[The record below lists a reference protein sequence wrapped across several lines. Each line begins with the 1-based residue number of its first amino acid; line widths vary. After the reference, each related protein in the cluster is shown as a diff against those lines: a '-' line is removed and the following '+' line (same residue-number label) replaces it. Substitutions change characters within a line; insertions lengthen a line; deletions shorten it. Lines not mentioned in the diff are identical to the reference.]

1 MARILFAGTPE
12 ISVPLLKA
20 LCSRFEVV
28 GVLTACDKSVGRSKA
43 LVPSPVK
50 AAALEAGLP
59 VLQFESLR
67 TEAREAVKELG
78 ADTLVT
84 FAYGKIF
91 GPRFLD
97 LFPVGRF
104 NVHPSALPM
113 FRGPA
118 PIQFSILKGLPEAT
132 ISLQNVG
139 LGMDE
144 GEIWGRKVLALDGT
158 ETTDSLTKRIADE
171 AAAFVPS
178 LLSCALSGSIE
189 PTAQEGEASYC
200 TMMSRETG
208 TLDFRRTVFE
218 NHCLVRA
225 CYSWPK
231 AWARVRGN
239 TIYDIAVTGV
249 WGGFDY
255 LSSPDS
261 ADGVLPGTVVGM
273 RKDRGI
279 GVACSDGILW
289 ISALQLPAKKEL
301 DFRSFVN
308 GNQWILKSV
317 LE

>member
-1 MARILFAGTPE
+1 MARILFAGTPD
-12 ISVPLLKA
+12 ISVPLFNA
-20 LCSRFEVV
+20 LCSSFEVV

-43 LVPSPVK
+43 LIPSPVK
-50 AAALEAGLP
+50 AAALEKGLP

-67 TEAREAVKELG
+67 TEARSAVKDLG

-91 GPRFLD
+91 GPKFLD

-104 NVHPSALPM
+104 NVHPSDLPM

-118 PIQFSILKGLPEAT
+118 PIQFSILNGLGEAT
-132 ISLQNVG
+132 ISLQNIG

-144 GEIWGRKVLALDGT
+144 GEIWGKTVLPLAGT
-158 ETTDSLTKRIADE
+158 ETTDSLTNRIAQE
-171 AAAFVPS
+171 AALFVPS
-178 LLSCALSGSIE
+178 LLGKALSGSLE
-189 PTAQEGEASYC
+189 PSEQKGEPSYC
-200 TMMSRETG
+200 TMMSREMG
-208 TLDFRRTVFE
+208 SLDFRKTVFE

-231 AWARVRGN
+231 AWARVNGN
-239 TIYDIAVTGV
+239 DIAIAGV

-261 ADGVLPGTVVGM
+261 AAGVLPGTVVGM

-308 GNQWILKSV
+308 GNQWILKSTF
-317 LE
+317 E

>member
-1 MARILFAGTPE
+1 MKNRILFAGTPE

-20 LCSRFEVV
+20 LCSRFQVV
-28 GVLTACDKSVGRSKA
+28 GVLTACDRSMGRSKA

-50 AAALEAGLP
+50 AAAIEMGLP
-59 VLQFESLR
+59 VLQFETLR
-67 TEAREAVKELG
+67 TEARSAVRETG

-97 LFPVGRF
+97 LFPAGRF

-118 PIQFSILKGLPEAT
+118 PIQFSILNGLGEAT
-132 ISLQNVG
+132 ISLQNLG

-144 GEIWGRKVLALDGT
+144 GELWGKTVLALDGT
-158 ETTDSLTKRIADE
+158 ETTDSLTPRIAQE
-171 AAAFVPS
+171 AASFVPP
-178 LLSCALSGSIE
+178 LLEKAFAGSIE
-189 PTAQEGEASYC
+189 PISQSGEASYC
-200 TMMSRETG
+200 TMISRETG
-208 TLDFRRTVFE
+208 VLDFNKTVRE

-231 AWARVRGN
+231 AWAKADGN
-239 TIYDIAVTGV
+239 DIAITGV

-255 LSSPDS
+255 ISSPDS
-261 ADGVLPGTVVGM
+261 ADGAKSGTVVGM

-279 GVACSDGILW
+279 GIACADGILW
-289 ISALQLPAKKEL
+289 VNSLQLPAKKEL
-301 DFRSFVN
+301 DFRSFAN
-308 GNQWILKSV
+308 GNQWILKATF
-317 LE
+317 E

>member
-12 ISVPLLKA
+12 ISVPLFKA
-20 LCSRFEVV
+20 LCTRFEVV

-50 AAALEAGLP
+50 AAAIEAGLP

-67 TEAREAVKELG
+67 TEARAAVRELG

-91 GPRFLD
+91 GPKFLD

-144 GEIWGRKVLALDGT
+144 GEIWGKAVLPLSGT
-158 ETTDSLTKRIADE
+158 DTTDSRTKRIADE

-178 LLSCALSGSIE
+178 VLSQALSGAIKPVSQ
-189 PTAQEGEASYC
+189 T
-200 TMMSRETG
+200 
-208 TLDFRRTVFE
+208 
-218 NHCLVRA
+218 
-225 CYSWPK
+225 
-231 AWARVRGN
+231 
-239 TIYDIAVTGV
+239 
-249 WGGFDY
+249 
-255 LSSPDS
+255 
-261 ADGVLPGTVVGM
+261 
-273 RKDRGI
+273 
-279 GVACSDGILW
+279 
-289 ISALQLPAKKEL
+289 
-301 DFRSFVN
+301 
-308 GNQWILKSV
+308 
-317 LE
+317 

>member
-12 ISVPLLKA
+12 ISVPLFNA

-28 GVLTACDKSVGRSKA
+28 GVLTACDKSLGRSKA

-50 AAALEAGLP
+50 AAAIEKGLP

-67 TEAREAVKELG
+67 AESRAAVRELG

-91 GPRFLD
+91 GPKFLN
-97 LFPVGRF
+97 LFPCGRF
-104 NVHPSALPM
+104 NVHPSDLPT

-118 PIQFSILKGLPEAT
+118 PIQFSILKGLSETT
-132 ISLQNVG
+132 ISLQNIG

-144 GEIWGRKVLALDGT
+144 GEIWGKAVISLDGT
-158 ETTDSLTKRIADE
+158 ETTDSLTDRIAQE
-171 AAAFVPS
+171 AASFVPS
-178 LLSCALSGSIE
+178 LLEKALSGSIGS
-189 PTAQEGEASYC
+189 TVQEGEPSYC
-200 TMMSRETG
+200 TMISREMG
-208 TLDFRRTVFE
+208 ILDFHKTVTE

-231 AWARVRGN
+231 AWAKVNGN
-239 TIYDIAVTGV
+239 DIAVTGV

-255 LSSPDS
+255 ISSPDS
-261 ADGVLPGTVVGM
+261 VEGVLPGTVVGM

-279 GVACSDGILW
+279 GVACADGILW
-289 ISALQLPAKKEL
+289 INALQLPAKKEL
-301 DFRSFVN
+301 DFKSFVN

-317 LE
+317 FE

>member
-1 MARILFAGTPE
+1 MSRILFAGTPE
-12 ISVPLLKA
+12 ISVPLFNA

-50 AAALEAGLP
+50 AAALEKGLP

-67 TEAREAVKELG
+67 TEARTAVKELG

-91 GPRFLD
+91 GPKFLD

-104 NVHPSALPM
+104 NVHPSDLPT

-118 PIQFSILKGLPEAT
+118 PIQFSILNGLTEAT
-132 ISLQNVG
+132 ISLQNIG

-144 GEIWGRKVLALDGT
+144 GEIWGKAVLPLEGT
-158 ETTDSLTKRIADE
+158 ETTDSLTKRIAEE
-171 AAAFVPS
+171 AADFVPS
-178 LLSCALSGSIE
+178 LLEKALSGSIK
-189 PTAQEGEASYC
+189 PKAQEGEDSYC
-200 TMMSRETG
+200 TMISREMG
-208 TLDFRRTVFE
+208 TMDFHKTVSE

-231 AWARVRGN
+231 AWAKVNGN
-239 TIYDIAVTGV
+239 DIAVTGV

-255 LSSPDS
+255 LSSPDPTNG
-261 ADGVLPGTVVGM
+261 ALHGKVIGM

-308 GNQWILKSV
+308 GNQWILKAV
-317 LE
+317 FE

>member
-1 MARILFAGTPE
+1 MGRILFAGTPE
-12 ISVPLLKA
+12 ISVPLFNA

-28 GVLTACDKSVGRSKA
+28 GVLTACDKSIGRSKA

-50 AAALEAGLP
+50 AAALEKGLP

-67 TEAREAVKELG
+67 TEARTAVKELG

-91 GPRFLD
+91 GPKFLD
-97 LFPVGRF
+97 LFPEGRF
-104 NVHPSALPM
+104 NVHPSDLPT

-118 PIQFSILKGLPEAT
+118 PIQFSILKGLPEAV
-132 ISLQNVG
+132 ISLQNIG

-144 GEIWGRKVLALDGT
+144 GEIWGKAVLPLDGT
-158 ETTDSLTKRIADE
+158 ETTDSLTRHIAD
-171 AAAFVPS
+171 AAASLVPV
-178 LLSCALSGSIE
+178 LLEKALSCSVG
-189 PTAQEGEASYC
+189 PKVQEGEPSYC
-200 TMMSRETG
+200 TMISREMG
-208 TLDFRRTVFE
+208 TLDFHKTVYE

-231 AWARVRGN
+231 AWAKVNGS
-239 TIYDIAVTGV
+239 DIAVTGV

-255 LSSPDS
+255 LSSPDPTE
-261 ADGVLPGTVVGM
+261 GVMPGTVIGM

-279 GVACSDGILW
+279 GVACADGILW
-289 ISALQLPAKKEL
+289 INALQLPAKKEL

-308 GNQWILKSV
+308 GNQWILKAV
-317 LE
+317 FE

>member
-12 ISVPLLKA
+12 ISVPLFNA

-50 AAALEAGLP
+50 AAAMEKGLP

-67 TEAREAVKELG
+67 TEARSAVRQLG

-91 GPRFLD
+91 GPKFLE
-97 LFPVGRF
+97 LFPVGCF

-118 PIQFSILKGLPEAT
+118 PIQFSILNGLPEAT

-144 GEIWGRKVLALDGT
+144 GEIWGKAVMKLEGT
-158 ETTDSLTKRIADE
+158 ETTDSLTQRISQE
-171 AAAFVPS
+171 AATFVPP
-178 LLSCALSGSIE
+178 LLEQALVGSVKPE
-189 PTAQEGEASYC
+189 AQQGEASYC
-200 TMMSRETG
+200 TMINREMG
-208 TLDFRRTVFE
+208 ILDFHRTVLE

-231 AWARVRGN
+231 AWAKVNGN
-239 TIYDIAVTGV
+239 DIAVTGV

-255 LSSPDS
+255 LSYPDP
-261 ADGVLPGTVVGM
+261 ADGHAPGTVVGM

-279 GVACSDGILW
+279 GVACCDGILW

-308 GNQWILKSV
+308 GNQWILKSIF
-317 LE
+317 E

>member
-12 ISVPLLKA
+12 ISVPLFKA

-43 LVPSPVK
+43 LVPSPMK
-50 AAALEAGLP
+50 AAAIEAGLP

-67 TEAREAVKELG
+67 TEARAAVKELG

-91 GPRFLD
+91 GPKFLD

-139 LGMDE
+139 PGMDE
-144 GEIWGRKVLALDGT
+144 GEIWGKTVLPLSGT

-171 AAAFVPS
+171 AAVFVPS
-178 LLSCALSGSIE
+178 VLSQALSGSIM
-189 PTAQEGEASYC
+189 PVSQEGEASYC

-208 TLDFRRTVFE
+208 TLDFHKTVFE

-231 AWARVRGN
+231 AWAKVNGN
-239 TIYDIAVTGV
+239 DIAVTGV

-255 LSSPDS
+255 LSSPD
-261 ADGVLPGTVVGM
+261 ACEGVLPGTVVGM

-279 GVACSDGILW
+279 GVACCDGILW